1 MPRYMTIGKLKITPG
16 NRPAAEQIADQ
27 GAPSMAALPGFES
40 VTFFLDEERSEYGAV
55 SVWDSREAAERAD
68 AALTPEFER
77 AFGELLQG
85 SIETHIY
92 EIYEHKR

>member
-1 MPRYMTIGKLKITPG
+1 MTIGKLMMTPG
-16 NRPAAEQIADQ
+16 NRPVAEGIADQ
-27 GAPSMAALPGFES
+27 GAPGMAGMPGFQS

-55 SVWDSREAAERAD
+55 SVWDSREAAEQAD

-85 SIETHIY
+85 SIETQIY

>member
-1 MPRYMTIGKLKITPG
+1 MPRYIIVGKLKITPG

-27 GAPSMAALPGFES
+27 GAPAFAGQPGFES
-40 VTFFLDEERSEYGAV
+40 VTFFVDEDQSEYGAV
-55 SVWDSREAAERAD
+55 SFWDSREAAEQAD

-85 SIETHIY
+85 KIEHHIY
-92 EIYEHKR
+92 EIYEHQR